1 MKKIIF
7 YIDSMGRGG
16 AQRVM
21 NNLITEFSKENDVVL
36 INDVFLEQSNEY
48 DICDSIK
55 RINLGVSNGGIFGN
69 LKRVSG
75 LRRIIRKEKAEIVIS
90 FLGPCN
96 IRMLLATIGL
106 RIEKYVSV
114 RNDPYFEYGGGIKK
128 FLAGQLFK
136 LSSGCVFQT
145 KEAQQYFPE
154 TVRKKSKIIWN
165 PVAEKF
171 YKEIW
176 CPQREEIA
184 VVGRLQKQ
192 KKPLLALNVFM
203 IVHNEYPDIK
213 LVYYGDGELRTE
225 IEAMVKKYELNEVVS
240 IKGNVENI
248 EDYLSTARLFLMT
261 SSFEGM
267 PNALM
272 EAMTVGIPSVA
283 TDCPCGGPRAV
294 TNGFEDFV
302 LVPCNNDAVSIAQ
315 KVIDILNSKD
325 KQVLISLKERD
336 RAQQF
341 RSASIMQQWKEFMW
355 K

>member
-1 MKKIIF
+1 MKKIIL
-7 YIDSMGRGG
+7 YIDCMGRGG

-21 NNLITEFSKENDVVL
+21 AVLAKHYSIDCDVILVNDTIVEHEYELENNIRRIVLKSKSNLLRIKELRSIIKKENP
-36 INDVFLEQSNEY
+36 
-48 DICDSIK
+48 
-55 RINLGVSNGGIFGN
+55 
-69 LKRVSG
+69 
-75 LRRIIRKEKAEIVIS
+75 EIVLS

-96 IRMLLATIGL
+96 YRAIISTIGL
-106 RIEKYVSV
+106 NSKTFVSV
-114 RNDPYFEYGGGIKK
+114 RNDPYYEYGCGIKK
-128 FLAGQLFK
+128 ILAGLLFR
-136 LSSGCVFQT
+136 LVDGCIFQT
-145 KEAQQYFPE
+145 EDAKKYFPQS
-154 TVRKKSKIIWN
+154 VQDKSVVIFN
-165 PVAEKF
+165 PVDERFFEKN
-171 YKEIW
+171 W

-192 KKPLLALNVFM
+192 KNPLLALNVFM
-203 IVHNEYPDIK
+203 IVHKEYPDIK

-225 IEAMVKKYELNEVVS
+225 IEAMVKKNKLNEFVS

-272 EAMTVGIPSVA
+272 EAMTVGIPCVA
-283 TDCPCGGPRAV
+283 TDCPCGGSRAV

-302 LVPCNNDAVSIAQ
+302 LVPCSNDAVSIAQ
-315 KVIDILNSKD
+315 KVIDILKNKE

-336 RAQQF
+336 RSQQF
-341 RSASIMQQWKEFMW
+341 RPASIMQQWKEFMR